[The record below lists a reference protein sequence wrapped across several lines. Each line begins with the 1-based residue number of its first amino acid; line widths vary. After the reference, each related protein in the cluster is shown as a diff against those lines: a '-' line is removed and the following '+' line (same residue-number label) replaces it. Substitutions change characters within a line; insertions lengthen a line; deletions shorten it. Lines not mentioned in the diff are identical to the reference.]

1 MSARE
6 HAARFLS
13 LLRGLL
19 ALVGLVAVLMLTWPY
34 YRETLLQPF
43 ATPAVAAEAQQAAA
57 DAAAPAVER
66 AQGAAPAVPS
76 ADAAYSA
83 PPQGAQEVA
92 VAVDQPPSELRAV
105 AEFISRRYRVADSA
119 SAEFVSTAY
128 RVGRE
133 VAVDP
138 LLILAVM
145 AVESRYNPV
154 AESSMGAKGLMQI
167 IPRYHPEKLLEH
179 GGEDALLDPEVNI
192 QVGAQ
197 ILHEYLRR
205 LGDTEAALQKYA
217 GALDEPTSQ
226 YAVKVLAEKARLQKI
241 LQRSRREA

>member
-1 MSARE
+1 MIALDNMIRLFSLAR
-6 HAARFLS
+6 
-13 LLRGLL
+13 GML
-19 ALVGLVAVLMLTWPY
+19 ALVGLAAVLVVALPASRGPLLEQLAQVATTAHA
-34 YRETLLQPF
+34 ET
-43 ATPAVAAEAQQAAA
+43 
-57 DAAAPAVER
+57 AAPA
-66 AQGAAPAVPS
+66 AGAPEEAEEEPALSETEVVTGPET
-76 ADAAYSA
+76 
-83 PPQGAQEVA
+83 AQEREQRV
-92 VAVDQPPSELRAV
+92 V

-154 AESSMGAKGLMQI
+154 AESSMGAKGLMQVI
-167 IPRYHPEKLLEH
+167 AKYHPEKLLVH
-179 GGEDALLDPEVNI
+179 GGEHALLDPEVNI

-197 ILHEYLRR
+197 ILREYLRR
-205 LGDTEAALQKYA
+205 FGGTEAALQKYA
-217 GALDEPTSQ
+217 GAVDEPTAQ
-226 YAVKVLAEKARLQKI
+226 YSVKVLAEKARLQHI